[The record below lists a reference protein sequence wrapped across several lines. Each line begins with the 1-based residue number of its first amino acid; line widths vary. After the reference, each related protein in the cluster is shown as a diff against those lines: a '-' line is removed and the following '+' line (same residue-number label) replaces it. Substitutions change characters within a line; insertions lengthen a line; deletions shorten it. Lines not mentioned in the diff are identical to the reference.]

1 MAPLPLLAVVAGD
14 TPPSTDRLDPLGDPL
29 EPSTRRLVQRIAKT
43 TARSWAPI
51 PPAALSVIYPAKEEQ
66 TLFKCLSAPD
76 MTVGASKPQPLS
88 A

>member
-1 MAPLPLLAVVAGD
+1 M
-14 TPPSTDRLDPLGDPL
+14 
-29 EPSTRRLVQRIAKT
+29 QRIAKT